1 MIWFVINIWINYSV
15 KRHWPGRDGQN
26 LSGIFAEYIAIFNNR
41 KDMVHKRAC
50 LILQHVSVLIISWIG
65 VFLSISSNF
74 KPCFLSRDHFELHSS
89 IIFCRMQEIWGDIFT
104 LSHSWQ
110 QSIVTLQYY
119 AVQTRAFLGKE
130 GVYTLVYSATKILK
144 YWGCFLSLVM
154 HVRKHMTSSDR
165 ENVPYWAL
173 LFGGSLKLQI
183 TATVTQRMLQNSKE
197 TKAKA
202 CRSLLFWS
210 TFTSLTLSKLKNKPI

>member
-1 MIWFVINIWINYSV
+1 MSDSSACFSINHLMNWCFSQYFFKFQALFS
-15 KRHWPGRDGQN
+15 
-26 LSGIFAEYIAIFNNR
+26 
-41 KDMVHKRAC
+41 
-50 LILQHVSVLIISWIG
+50 
-65 VFLSISSNF
+65 FLRSF
-74 KPCFLSRDHFELHSS
+74 WS

-202 CRSLLFWS
+202 RRSLLFWS
-210 TFTSLTLSKLKNKPI
+210 TFTSLTLSKVKNKPI